1 MAGNKNSGRE
11 DMFSEIR
18 KAYLKAD
25 PSVPIYELGL
35 DKKYI
40 DILER
45 WIFIDMVRSKD
56 YPRKNTKE
64 ILHLWKRKY
73 GLSDQQFFNDK
84 KNCERLFG
92 GLVEIN
98 KEYEKKLAVDSYDA
112 IFSMAMARGDLKSA
126 IEAMKNKCLLIGIN
140 EKSEIDP
147 SGTGA
152 KNYIMTTNIVLD
164 SKVIAQKNIN
174 ISDIQSMDLNELKE
188 LSKAIDT
195 PDASMDYME
204 AEIEKLD
211 E

>member
-1 MAGNKNSGRE
+1 MAGNKNSGR
-11 DMFSEIR
+11 DDIFTEIR
-18 KAYLKAD
+18 RAYLKAD
-25 PSVPIYELGL
+25 PSIPIYELGL
-35 DKKYI
+35 DQKYI

-45 WIFIDMVRSKD
+45 WIFIDKVRSKD

-64 ILHLWKRKY
+64 LLNLWKRKY
-73 GLSDQQFFNDK
+73 GLSDRLFYEDK

-98 KEYEKKLAVDSYDA
+98 KDYEKRLAIDSYDA
-112 IFSMAMARGDLKSA
+112 IFSIAMAKGDLKSA

-140 EKSEIDP
+140 EKAELDGSDT
-147 SGTGA
+147 GT

-164 SKVIAQKNIN
+164 NKVIAQKNIN

-188 LSKAIDT
+188 LSKVIDT
-195 PDASMDYME
+195 PDASMEYMQDQ
-204 AEIEKLD
+204 IQKLD